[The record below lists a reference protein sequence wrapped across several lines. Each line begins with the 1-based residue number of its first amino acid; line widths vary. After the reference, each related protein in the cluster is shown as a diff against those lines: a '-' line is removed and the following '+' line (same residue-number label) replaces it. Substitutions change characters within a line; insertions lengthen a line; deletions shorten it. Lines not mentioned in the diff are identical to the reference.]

1 MNDIKK
7 CPSCGSTELILINE
21 ETKQYKCHACLKV
34 FSMSEKPSS
43 QVGDL
48 NGIPNPKRKIF
59 FDKLM
64 EKTVELHAYFEK
76 DVFAGTG
83 FFISKDYL
91 LTNAHV
97 VLKGSG
103 EHAMSEVAIQITGNN
118 YGKTK
123 QFIFDLVSAD
133 NKLDI
138 AVLKL
143 QEGTNEFVSF
153 SQNIFNGEQVFAIG
167 NSRGEGLCIVE
178 GIVSDISR
186 TIDSNQLFMTSA
198 IVTNGNSGCPVFSSD
213 GLLLGMITEGSKL
226 SVAMN
231 YAIPSSV
238 LLDYIKKVEK
248 NEEITIL

>member
-1 MNDIKK
+1 M
-7 CPSCGSTELILINE
+7 CSPVL
-21 ETKQYKCHACLKV
+21 V
-34 FSMSEKPSS
+34 FF
-43 QVGDL
+43 V
-48 NGIPNPKRKIF
+48 
-59 FDKLM
+59 
-64 EKTVELHAYFEK
+64 
-76 DVFAGTG
+76 
-83 FFISKDYL
+83 SKDYL

-103 EHAMSEVAIQITGNN
+103 EHAMSEAAIQITGNN
-118 YGKTK
+118 YGKTR
-123 QFIFDLVSAD
+123 QFVFDLVSAD
-133 NKLDI
+133 SKLDI

-231 YAIPSSV
+231 YAIPSYV
-238 LLDYIKKVEK
+238 LLDFIRRVEK
-248 NEEITIL
+248 KEEITIL